1 MRRDV
6 YIQNDSG
13 GLSVVT
19 GAAVDAVI
27 ADGREDDEGF
37 VRRHEVL
44 LLELY
49 GDDSMPVRVVVD
61 EPLTR
66 EEEAQWLA
74 RATNWLEVTDG
85 RVLVMGGYD
94 PRILEDWREAHT
106 PHEDCPEIAVTAV
119 PNGTWRVDVYA
130 HIGSMNGRYVVE
142 EVCGLPLHREPE
154 DVTEIGFVV
163 HLARVGAG
171 DEAPE
176 VPEGGLDAAGR
187 RRPEGEG
194 LSAGAPDPRAAT
206 RHRRLTPWPGIP
218 SPRAACAVRAGAR
231 WCGA

>member
-154 DVTEIGFVV
+154 EVTEIGFVV

-176 VPEGGLDAAGR
+176 VPEGGWTPLD
-187 RRPEGEG
+187 
-194 LSAGAPDPRAAT
+194 
-206 RHRRLTPWPGIP
+206 
-218 SPRAACAVRAGAR
+218 AGAR
-231 WCGA
+231 KVKACPPGLPTHVRPRGIDD